1 MVINKNILYFYIF
14 IFFNSLIDSLTLNIF
29 KNALFLLKEETF
41 VDKTEKE
48 DFLSIINSTI
58 KRFLSNKI
66 NSNII
71 IKKSI
76 MEENNYLIKLS
87 N

>member
-29 KNALFLLKEETF
+29 KNTLFLLKEETF